1 MFLRSRVASHLG
13 RSKGAGSLAG
23 SNRLTHPAA
32 ISARTIDQHRM
43 IQTGQK
49 VLVAFSGGPDS
60 TALMLILRELGYPLH
75 LCHVDH
81 QMRPESARDGAHCI
95 AVAEALNIGI
105 TVRKAEPPVLTEAAA
120 RKARYEILE
129 AVAERVSADVI
140 ATGHTKDD
148 QAETVKLRLDRGG
161 FGLGIPPTR
170 GRIVRPIIELSKSDA
185 TTLCDDAGV
194 EFVRDPSNEDLKYA
208 RNRIRQELQG
218 DPEQTEDLLRIGA
231 QAREEVESSSDRLES
246 AIGNTIFFEDYGAAI
261 DRSWIRGL
269 ARDDAQTFVSQ
280 TIRRLGFELRSAS
293 LMKIEDIFSATG
305 KRLDIGDGLNAWTD
319 AKWLKLGVLESPVDL
334 PEVELAIPGSTVWG
348 RALLSLQV
356 HQFPSPHETM
366 GELMDFGATGPR
378 LWVRQWTPGDR
389 FRPLGSGQK
398 KLQDFFV
405 DERVPRWER
414 SKVPVVHNGTDI
426 VWVGGMRIAEGY
438 KVTPSTQKV
447 LSGLLEHR

>member
-1 MFLRSRVASHLG
+1 MFLGSRVASHFG
-13 RSKGAGSLAG
+13 RSKGSGSLAG

-60 TALMLILRELGYPLH
+60 TALMLILRELGYALH

-81 QMRPESARDGAHCI
+81 QMRPESDRDAAHCV
-95 AVAEALNIGI
+95 AVAKAMNIGI
-105 TVRKAEPPVLTEAAA
+105 TVRKAEPPVMTEAAA
-120 RKARYEILE
+120 RKVRYEILE
-129 AVAERVSADVI
+129 AVADEVSADVI

-148 QAETVKLRLDRGG
+148 QAETVKLRLARGG

-194 EFVRDPSNEDLKYA
+194 EFVRDPSNEDPKYA
-208 RNRIRQELQG
+208 RNRIRQILQV
-218 DPEQTEDLLRIGA
+218 DPVQTEDLLLIGA
-231 QAREEVESSSDRLES
+231 QAREAVENSSHRLES
-246 AIGNTIFFEDYGAAI
+246 AIGTTIFFEDSGAAI

-269 ARDDAQTFVSQ
+269 ARDDARTFVSQ
-280 TIRRLGFELRSAS
+280 TIRRLGFELRGAS
-293 LMKIEDIFSATG
+293 LMKVEDILSATG
-305 KRLDIGDGLNAWTD
+305 KRLDLGDGLTAWTD
-319 AKWLKLGVLESPVDL
+319 AMWLRLGVLESPVDL
-334 PEVELAIPGSTVWG
+334 PEVELAVPGSTSWG
-348 RALLSLQV
+348 QALLSLQV
-356 HQFPSPHETM
+356 HQFPPRETRD
-366 GELMDFGATGPR
+366 ELMDYGATGPR

-389 FRPLGSGQK
+389 FRPLGSGEK
-398 KLQDFFV
+398 KLQDLFV
-405 DERVPRWER
+405 DEKVPRSER

-426 VWVGGMRIAEGY
+426 VWVGGMRIADGC
-438 KVTPSTQKV
+438 KVTLSTQKF